1 MVNEAA
7 ISHQLLSHLRH
18 HSLFALRFS
27 LRANQ
32 LSTFANVGRSRIGFG
47 VLVDSGSQGNSEK
60 RRAKGEKRFVLFLA
74 SNAALRVSNKCVLR
88 RFLKQLVAVVVGS
101 LLYFFVLMPH
111 LPLAGRHQP
120 FRIDL
125 GLVVNL
131 WVCLVLYGIVEW
143 LDRKWRCDGPAGEG
157 RKR

>member
-1 MVNEAA
+1 M
-7 ISHQLLSHLRH
+7 R
-18 HSLFALRFS
+18 
-27 LRANQ
+27 
-32 LSTFANVGRSRIGFG
+32 
-47 VLVDSGSQGNSEK
+47 
-60 RRAKGEKRFVLFLA
+60 
-74 SNAALRVSNKCVLR
+74 LRVSNKCVLR
-88 RFLKQLVAVVVGS
+88 RLLKQSVAVVVGS
-101 LLYFFVLMPH
+101 VLYFFVLMPH

-143 LDRKWRCDGPAGEG
+143 LDRKWRRDGPTAQS

>member
-1 MVNEAA
+1 M
-7 ISHQLLSHLRH
+7 
-18 HSLFALRFS
+18 
-27 LRANQ
+27 
-32 LSTFANVGRSRIGFG
+32 
-47 VLVDSGSQGNSEK
+47 
-60 RRAKGEKRFVLFLA
+60 LFLA

-88 RFLKQLVAVVVGS
+88 RFLKQFVAVVVGS

-143 LDRKWRCDGPAGEG
+143 LDRKRRCDGPAGEG